1 MRTRNG
7 TKPRD
12 ANGVIYDNADDGP
25 LRGWRLYRRA
35 ASAAPWIS
43 LKLIHAGPVQGAAN
57 YWLAWHATDKRL
69 SNCRETARMPE
80 ALRHAV
86 ERVMEDWYPTLSDTD
101 IAGYMIEVEAEDAL
115 R

>member
-1 MRTRNG
+1 
-7 TKPRD
+7 
-12 ANGVIYDNADDGP
+12 
-25 LRGWRLYRRA
+25 
-35 ASAAPWIS
+35 
-43 LKLIHAGPVQGAAN
+43 
-57 YWLAWHATDKRL
+57 
-69 SNCRETARMPE
+69 MPE